1 MRRTIERVRAEF
13 MEMPGMRLTAAQVV
27 RLCGVERTICNG
39 ALDALVNAKF
49 LRLSPD
55 GTYSRLTDG
64 QPAAVDL
71 ERRRRR
77 TAQPDCL
84 NRSPAIGCSTSD

>member
-1 MRRTIERVRAEF
+1 MHRTIDRVRAEF
-13 MEMPGMRLTAAQVV
+13 LEMPGLRLTAAQVA

-49 LRLSPD
+49 LRVSAD

-64 QPAAVDL
+64 QPAAVDH
-71 ERRRRR
+71 EPRRRS
-77 TAQPDCL
+77 TA
-84 NRSPAIGCSTSD
+84 